1 MTGRAEVHRLKSR
14 LDATFQRS
22 RQLGSD
28 SDPEIQSDFARY
40 LCVLVSGYL
49 EKAVTELVL
58 EHARRSGGPTLQRF
72 VESRTRHFANA
83 NAQRLK
89 DLLGS
94 FHSDWRDRLNGIL
107 RDGLDDAVN
116 GVVDLRNA
124 IAHGESP
131 SVTYHRIDE
140 YYKRVQKVIDEI
152 MDLCAPQ

>member
-14 LDATFQRS
+14 LDGTFQRS

-72 VESRTRHFANA
+72 VELRTRHFANA

-94 FHSDWRDRLNGIL
+94 FHSDWRDRLDGIL
-107 RDGLDDAVN
+107 TDGLDDAVN
-116 GVVDLRNA
+116 SVVDLRNA
-124 IAHGESP
+124 IAHGGSP
-131 SVTYHRIDE
+131 GVTYHRIDE

-152 MDLCAPQ
+152 MDLCAPK